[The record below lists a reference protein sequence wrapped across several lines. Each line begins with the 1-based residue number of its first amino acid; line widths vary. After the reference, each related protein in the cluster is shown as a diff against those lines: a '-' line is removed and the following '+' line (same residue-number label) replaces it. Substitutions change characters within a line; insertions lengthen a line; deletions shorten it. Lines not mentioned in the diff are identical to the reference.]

1 MLSIRTFK
9 NKSPQIGENVF
20 IDPMAYVLG
29 DVKLGDEV
37 SIWPMVAIR
46 GDLEKITID
55 DRSNVQDGSILHTT
69 RRNKTYPNGF
79 PLTIGKDVTIGHS
92 VTLHGCT
99 IHDRVLVGM
108 GAIVLDGAVIHSD
121 VMIGSGALVP
131 PRKVLES
138 GFLYLGSPV
147 KRARP
152 LSDDEKAFLKIS
164 IQNYLKTKDEHLSM
178 MPKWIN
184 KND

>member
-1 MLSIRTFK
+1 MLSIRDFK
-9 NKSPQIGENVF
+9 GKSPEIGENVF

-29 DVKLGDEV
+29 DVELGDDV
-37 SIWPMVAIR
+37 SVWPMVAIR
-46 GDLEKITID
+46 GDLEKITIG

-69 RRNKTYPNGF
+69 RRNKAFPNGF

-108 GAIVLDGAVIHSD
+108 GAIVLDGAVVHSD

-131 PRKVLES
+131 PGKILES
-138 GFLYLGSPV
+138 GFLYLGSPA
-147 KRARP
+147 KQARL

-164 IQNYLKTKDEHLSM
+164 IVNYLKTKDEHLSM
-178 MPKWIN
+178 MSTWIN
-184 KND
+184 KHD